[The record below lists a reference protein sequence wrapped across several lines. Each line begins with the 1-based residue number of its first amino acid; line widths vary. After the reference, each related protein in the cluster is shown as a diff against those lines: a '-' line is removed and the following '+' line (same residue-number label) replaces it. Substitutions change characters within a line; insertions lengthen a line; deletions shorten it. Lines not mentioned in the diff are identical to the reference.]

1 MSNDSRLTDLEGR
14 FAWLERHVVEQDRA
28 MLTMSDELRR
38 LKEEFQRQRERAA
51 GAVPDAGPSDAS
63 ERPPH
68 Y

>member
-1 MSNDSRLTDLEGR
+1 MSDDPRLTDLEAR
-14 FAWLERHVVEQDRA
+14 FAWLERHVAEQDRA
-28 MLTMSDELRR
+28 MLSMADELRR

-51 GAVPDAGPSDAS
+51 GAVPDAGPSDPS

>member
-1 MSNDSRLTDLEGR
+1 VSNDRLTDLEAR
-14 FAWLERHVVEQDRA
+14 FAWLERHVGEQDRA
-28 MLTMSDELRR
+28 MVTMADELRR

-51 GAVPDAGPSDAS
+51 GSVPDAGPSDAS

>member
-1 MSNDSRLTDLEGR
+1 VSNDRLTDLEAR

-38 LKEEFQRQRERAA
+38 LKEELQRFRERAA
-51 GAVPDAGPSDAS
+51 GAGPDAGPSDAS

>member
-1 MSNDSRLTDLEGR
+1 VG
-14 FAWLERHVVEQDRA
+14 EQDRA
-28 MLTMSDELRR
+28 MVTMADELRR

-51 GAVPDAGPSDAS
+51 GSAPDAGPSDPS